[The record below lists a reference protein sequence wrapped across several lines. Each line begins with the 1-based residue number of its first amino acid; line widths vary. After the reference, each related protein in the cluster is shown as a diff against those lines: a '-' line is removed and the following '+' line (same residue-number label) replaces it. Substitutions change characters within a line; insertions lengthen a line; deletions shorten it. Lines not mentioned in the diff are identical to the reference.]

1 MTQSTTEISKGW
13 QRKFALIEKAGGVE
27 LPNVK
32 SLSMGERMTVNFNIL
47 GFLLGPFYDLAKG
60 MWKKGLALFGITL
73 VALVVLDALF
83 SGVKLADNLSVLLGP
98 VLFATQ
104 ANTDYYKKVVLGIN
118 KWW

>member
-1 MTQSTTEISKGW
+1 MEKSTMEISKSW
-13 QRKFALIEKAGGVE
+13 QRKFALIEKAGGVA

-32 SLSMGERMTVNFNIL
+32 SLNMWDRMILNFNVL
-47 GFLLGPFYDLAKG
+47 GFLLGPIYYIAKG
-60 MWKKGLALFGITL
+60 MWKKGLVLFGIAL
-73 VALVVLDALF
+73 VALVVLDAFF

-104 ANTDYYKKVVLGIN
+104 ANTDYYKKMVLGIN

>member
-1 MTQSTTEISKGW
+1 METSKAAVSKGW
-13 QRKFALIEKAGGVE
+13 QRKFALVEKAGGVG

-32 SLSMGERMTVNFNIL
+32 SLSMRERMTLNFNVW
-47 GFLLGPFYDLAKG
+47 GFLLGPIYYIAKG
-60 MWKKGLALFGITL
+60 MWKKGLTIFVIAF
-73 VALVVLDALF
+73 VVLVVVAVF
-83 SGVKLADNLSVLLGP
+83 FGGSKFADNLSTLLGP